1 MRWRLQ
7 LAEIILMNSYLLIRD
22 AFENEEEILAMASTY
37 ISPSKYI
44 CTEEKAPGKARE
56 VPKINKVPKRRRI
69 KYVQWAVTNECTRP
83 SYTWNHSLDLV

>member
-37 ISPSKYI
+37 ISPSK
-44 CTEEKAPGKARE
+44 KAPGKARE
-56 VPKINKVPKRRRI
+56 VPKIDKVPKRRRI